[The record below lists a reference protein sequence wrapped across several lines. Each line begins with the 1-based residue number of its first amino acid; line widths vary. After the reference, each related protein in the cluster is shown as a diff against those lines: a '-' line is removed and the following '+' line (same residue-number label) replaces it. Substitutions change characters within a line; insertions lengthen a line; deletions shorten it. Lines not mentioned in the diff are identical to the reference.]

1 MTKADIARAIYN
13 RHGGLSTREATA
25 LVDLIL
31 EIIKSRLA
39 QGYKVCLGR
48 VGVMEVVER
57 TSRRG
62 RPPSGGRKPTTRV
75 LIFRPARALRA

>member
-13 RHGGLSTREATA
+13 RHGGLSTRQAVA

-31 EIIKSRLA
+31 EIIKSRLV

-57 TSRRG
+57 TSHRG
-62 RPPSGGRKPTTRV
+62 RPPSGGRKPATRV
-75 LIFRPARALRA
+75 LIFRPARALQA